1 MIRNFHVEFLS
12 QVCCATLYHQLGE
25 FMKRIRIFFI
35 IFCSFIFIAALSSV
49 LFTYKILST
58 EKEEIPE
65 KENLI
70 IGFSQIGTESSWR
83 IRNTESIFEAAS
95 EKNIKILFDDAKQ
108 KQSNQLKA
116 IRSFIVYQVDVIVFV
131 PIVSDG
137 WNNVLQE
144 AKEADIPVIVIDRQI
159 DVDSSLYA
167 GFLGENGYEEGK
179 SAGKFLLQKT
189 KNMTNQKINILE
201 LSGTENSSIAIERA
215 GGFRDIIQKDTRLN
229 IIHSE
234 DGDFLRSRGKEI
246 MDKILG
252 MNKGLYF
259 EDEPIDVIFSHNDPM
274 TLGLLESFE
283 RNGVSD
289 YPIIISIDAEQE
301 CIDALVN
308 GKIDCV
314 VECNPNL
321 GPVLMELV
329 EAVAAKKEIPRVTYM
344 NESVFTEDD
353 DFSTYIPRGY

>member
-1 MIRNFHVEFLS
+1 M
-12 QVCCATLYHQLGE
+12 
-25 FMKRIRIFFI
+25 
-35 IFCSFIFIAALSSV
+35 CSFVVLAALISI
-49 LFTYKILST
+49 LLTYKNLSAGI
-58 EKEEIPE
+58 EEIPE

-70 IGFSQIGTESSWR
+70 VGFSQIGTESSWR

-137 WNNVLQE
+137 WDNVLQE
-144 AKEADIPVIVIDRQI
+144 AKEAGIPVIVIDRQI

-179 SAGKFLLQKT
+179 TAGKFLLQKT
-189 KNMTNQKINILE
+189 ENMKKQKINILE

-215 GGFRDIIQKDTRLN
+215 GGFREMIQKDSRLN

-246 MDKILG
+246 MDRILG
-252 MNKGLYF
+252 MNNGLF
-259 EDEPIDVIFSHNDPM
+259 LDGEPIDVIFSHNDPM

-283 RNGVSD
+283 KNNISD

-308 GKIDCV
+308 GKINCV

-321 GPVLMELV
+321 GPVLMDLV

-344 NESVFTEDD
+344 EEKVFTEND
-353 DFSTYIPRGY
+353 DFSSYIPRGY

>member
-1 MIRNFHVEFLS
+1 
-12 QVCCATLYHQLGE
+12 
-25 FMKRIRIFFI
+25 MKRIKIFFI
-35 IFCSFIFIAALSSV
+35 VLCSFVVLAALISI
-49 LFTYKILST
+49 LLTYKNLSAGI
-58 EKEEIPE
+58 EEIPE

-70 IGFSQIGTESSWR
+70 VGFSQIGTESSWR

-137 WNNVLQE
+137 WDNVLQE
-144 AKEADIPVIVIDRQI
+144 AKEAGIPVIVIDRQI

-179 SAGKFLLQKT
+179 TAGKFLLQKT
-189 KNMTNQKINILE
+189 ENMKKQKINILE

-215 GGFRDIIQKDTRLN
+215 GGFREMIQKDSRLN

-246 MDKILG
+246 MDRILG
-252 MNKGLYF
+252 MNNGLF
-259 EDEPIDVIFSHNDPM
+259 LDGEPIDVIFSHNDPM

-283 RNGVSD
+283 KNNISD

-308 GKIDCV
+308 GKINCV

-321 GPVLMELV
+321 GPVLMDLV

>member
-1 MIRNFHVEFLS
+1 
-12 QVCCATLYHQLGE
+12 
-25 FMKRIRIFFI
+25 MKRIKIFFI
-35 IFCSFIFIAALSSV
+35 VLCSFVVLAALISI
-49 LFTYKILST
+49 LLTYKNLSAGI
-58 EKEEIPE
+58 EEIPE

-70 IGFSQIGTESSWR
+70 VGFSQIGTESSWR

-167 GFLGENGYEEGK
+167 GFLGENGYEEGRA
-179 SAGKFLLQKT
+179 AGKFLLQKVE
-189 KNMTNQKINILE
+189 NMTNQKINILE

-259 EDEPIDVIFSHNDPM
+259 EGEPIDVIFSHNDPM

>member
-1 MIRNFHVEFLS
+1 
-12 QVCCATLYHQLGE
+12 
-25 FMKRIRIFFI
+25 MKKIKILFILLCIFVVFVTFSSIFFT
-35 IFCSFIFIAALSSV
+35 CKNLS
-49 LFTYKILST
+49 
-58 EKEEIPE
+58 KEIERIPE
-65 KENLI
+65 KESLI

-167 GFLGENGYEEGK
+167 GFLGENGYEEGRA
-179 SAGKFLLQKT
+179 AGKFLLQKVE
-189 KNMTNQKINILE
+189 NMTNQKINILE

-215 GGFRDIIQKDTRLN
+215 GGFRDIIQKDARLN

-259 EDEPIDVIFSHNDPM
+259 EGESIDVIFSHNDPM

>member
-1 MIRNFHVEFLS
+1 MVFVTFS
-12 QVCCATLYHQLGE
+12 S
-25 FMKRIRIFFI
+25 IFFT
-35 IFCSFIFIAALSSV
+35 CKNLS
-49 LFTYKILST
+49 
-58 EKEEIPE
+58 KEIERIPE
-65 KENLI
+65 KESLI

-167 GFLGENGYEEGK
+167 GFLGENGYEEGRA
-179 SAGKFLLQKT
+179 AGKFLLQKVE
-189 KNMTNQKINILE
+189 NMTNQKINILE

-246 MDKILG
+246 MDKILR

-259 EDEPIDVIFSHNDPM
+259 EGEPIDVIFSHNDPM

-353 DFSTYIPRGY
+353 DFSAYIPRGY

>member
-1 MIRNFHVEFLS
+1 MKFHG
-12 QVCCATLYHQLGE
+12 LYLTQGD
-25 FMKRIRIFFI
+25 FMKKIKIFFI
-35 IFCSFIFIAALSSV
+35 IFCSFILIAALSSI
-49 LFTYKILST
+49 LFVYKFLST
-58 EKEEIPE
+58 KIEETPE

-83 IRNTESIFEAAS
+83 IKNTESIFEAAA

-108 KQSNQLKA
+108 KQSNQFKA

-131 PIVSDG
+131 PIVSNG
-137 WNNVLQE
+137 WDNVLQE
-144 AKEADIPVIVIDRQI
+144 AKEAGIPVILIDRQI
-159 DVDSSLYA
+159 DVDPSLYA
-167 GFLGENGYEEGK
+167 GFLGENGFEEGK

-201 LSGTENSSIAIERA
+201 LSGTENSSIALERS
-215 GGFRDIIQKDTRLN
+215 GGFREMIKKDNRLN

-246 MDKILG
+246 MDTILD
-252 MNKGLYF
+252 MNNGLF
-259 EDEPIDVIFSHNDPM
+259 LNGEPIDVIFSHNDPM

-283 RNGVSD
+283 KNGIYK

-301 CIDALVN
+301 SIDALVN
-308 GKIDCV
+308 GKINCV

-344 NESVFTEDD
+344 DEKVFTEND
-353 DFSTYIPRGY
+353 DFSSYTPRGY

>member
-1 MIRNFHVEFLS
+1 
-12 QVCCATLYHQLGE
+12 
-25 FMKRIRIFFI
+25 MKKIKILFILLCIFVVFVTFSSIFFT
-35 IFCSFIFIAALSSV
+35 CKNLS
-49 LFTYKILST
+49 
-58 EKEEIPE
+58 KEIERIPE
-65 KENLI
+65 KESLI

-167 GFLGENGYEEGK
+167 GFLGENGYEEGRA
-179 SAGKFLLQKT
+179 AGKFLLQKVE
-189 KNMTNQKINILE
+189 NMTNQKINILE

-259 EDEPIDVIFSHNDPM
+259 EGEPIDVIFSHNDPM

>member
-1 MIRNFHVEFLS
+1 
-12 QVCCATLYHQLGE
+12 
-25 FMKRIRIFFI
+25 MKRIKIFFI
-35 IFCSFIFIAALSSV
+35 VLCSFVVLAALISI
-49 LFTYKILST
+49 LLTYKNLSAGI
-58 EKEEIPE
+58 EEIPE

-70 IGFSQIGTESSWR
+70 VGFSQIGTESSWR
-83 IRNTESIFEAAS
+83 IRNSESIFEAAA

-137 WNNVLQE
+137 WDNVLQE
-144 AKEADIPVIVIDRQI
+144 AKEAGIPVIVIDRQI

-179 SAGKFLLQKT
+179 TAGKFLLQKT
-189 KNMTNQKINILE
+189 ENMKKQKINILE
-201 LSGTENSSIAIERA
+201 LSGTENSSIALERA
-215 GGFRDIIQKDTRLN
+215 GGFREMIQKDSRLN

-246 MDKILG
+246 MDRILG
-252 MNKGLYF
+252 MNNGLF
-259 EDEPIDVIFSHNDPM
+259 LDGEPIDVIFSHNDPM

-283 RNGVSD
+283 KNNISD

-308 GKIDCV
+308 GKINCV

-321 GPVLMELV
+321 GPVLMDLV

-344 NESVFTEDD
+344 EEKVFTEND
-353 DFSTYIPRGY
+353 DFSSYIPRGY

>member
-1 MIRNFHVEFLS
+1 
-12 QVCCATLYHQLGE
+12 
-25 FMKRIRIFFI
+25 MKKIKILFILLCIFVVFVTFSSIFFT
-35 IFCSFIFIAALSSV
+35 CKNLS
-49 LFTYKILST
+49 
-58 EKEEIPE
+58 KEIERIPE
-65 KENLI
+65 KESLI

-167 GFLGENGYEEGK
+167 GFLGENGYEEGRA
-179 SAGKFLLQKT
+179 AGKFLLQKVE
-189 KNMTNQKINILE
+189 NMTNQKINILE

-215 GGFRDIIQKDTRLN
+215 GGFRDIIQKDKRLN

-259 EDEPIDVIFSHNDPM
+259 EGEPIDVIFSHNDPM

>member
-1 MIRNFHVEFLS
+1 
-12 QVCCATLYHQLGE
+12 
-25 FMKRIRIFFI
+25 MKKIKILFILLCIFVVFVTFSSIFFT
-35 IFCSFIFIAALSSV
+35 CKNLS
-49 LFTYKILST
+49 
-58 EKEEIPE
+58 KEIERIPE
-65 KENLI
+65 KESLI

-167 GFLGENGYEEGK
+167 GFLGENGYEEGRA
-179 SAGKFLLQKT
+179 AGKFLLQKVE
-189 KNMTNQKINILE
+189 NMTNQKINILE

-259 EDEPIDVIFSHNDPM
+259 EGEPIDVIFSHNDPM

-329 EAVAAKKEIPRVTYM
+329 EAVAAKKEIPRITYM

>member
-1 MIRNFHVEFLS
+1 MVFVTFS
-12 QVCCATLYHQLGE
+12 S
-25 FMKRIRIFFI
+25 IFFT
-35 IFCSFIFIAALSSV
+35 CKNLS
-49 LFTYKILST
+49 
-58 EKEEIPE
+58 KEIERIPE
-65 KENLI
+65 KESLI

-167 GFLGENGYEEGK
+167 GFLGENGYEEGRA
-179 SAGKFLLQKT
+179 AGKFLLQKVE
-189 KNMTNQKINILE
+189 NITNKKINILE

-259 EDEPIDVIFSHNDPM
+259 EGEPIDVIFSHNDPM

>member
-1 MIRNFHVEFLS
+1 
-12 QVCCATLYHQLGE
+12 
-25 FMKRIRIFFI
+25 MKRIKIFFI
-35 IFCSFIFIAALSSV
+35 VLCSFVVLAALISI
-49 LFTYKILST
+49 LLTYKNLSAGI
-58 EKEEIPE
+58 EEIPE

-70 IGFSQIGTESSWR
+70 VGFSQIGTESSWR

-137 WNNVLQE
+137 WDNVLQE
-144 AKEADIPVIVIDRQI
+144 AKEAGIPVIVIDRQI
-159 DVDSSLYA
+159 DEDSSLYA

-179 SAGKFLLQKT
+179 TAGKFLLQKT
-189 KNMTNQKINILE
+189 ENMKKQKINILE

-215 GGFRDIIQKDTRLN
+215 GGFREMIQKDSRLN

-246 MDKILG
+246 MDRILG
-252 MNKGLYF
+252 MNNGLF
-259 EDEPIDVIFSHNDPM
+259 LDGEPIDVIFSHNDPM

-283 RNGVSD
+283 KNNISD

-308 GKIDCV
+308 GKINCV

-321 GPVLMELV
+321 GPVLMDLV

-344 NESVFTEDD
+344 EEKVFTEND
-353 DFSTYIPRGY
+353 DFSSYIPRGY

>member
-1 MIRNFHVEFLS
+1 
-12 QVCCATLYHQLGE
+12 
-25 FMKRIRIFFI
+25 MKKIKILFILLCIFVVFVTFSSIFFT
-35 IFCSFIFIAALSSV
+35 CKNLS
-49 LFTYKILST
+49 
-58 EKEEIPE
+58 KEIERIPE
-65 KENLI
+65 KESLI

-116 IRSFIVYQVDVIVFV
+116 IRSFIVYQVHVIVFV

>member
-1 MIRNFHVEFLS
+1 
-12 QVCCATLYHQLGE
+12 
-25 FMKRIRIFFI
+25 MKRIKIFFI
-35 IFCSFIFIAALSSV
+35 VLCSFVVLAALISI
-49 LFTYKILST
+49 LLTYKNFSAGI
-58 EKEEIPE
+58 EEIPE

-70 IGFSQIGTESSWR
+70 VGFSQIGTESSWR
-83 IRNTESIFEAAS
+83 IRNSESIFEAAA

-137 WNNVLQE
+137 WDNVLQE
-144 AKEADIPVIVIDRQI
+144 AKEAGIPVIVIDRQI

-179 SAGKFLLQKT
+179 TAGKFLLQKT
-189 KNMTNQKINILE
+189 ENMKKQKINILE

-215 GGFRDIIQKDTRLN
+215 GGFREMIQKDSRLN

-246 MDKILG
+246 MDRILG
-252 MNKGLYF
+252 MNNGLF
-259 EDEPIDVIFSHNDPM
+259 LDGEPIDVIFSHNDPM

-283 RNGVSD
+283 KNNISD

-308 GKIDCV
+308 GKINCV

-321 GPVLMELV
+321 GPVLMDLV
-329 EAVAAKKEIPRVTYM
+329 EVVAAKKEIPRVTYM
-344 NESVFTEDD
+344 EEKVFTEND
-353 DFSTYIPRGY
+353 DFSSYIPRGY

>member
-1 MIRNFHVEFLS
+1 
-12 QVCCATLYHQLGE
+12 
-25 FMKRIRIFFI
+25 MKKIKILFILLCIFVVFVTFSSIFFT
-35 IFCSFIFIAALSSV
+35 CKNLS
-49 LFTYKILST
+49 
-58 EKEEIPE
+58 KEIERIPE
-65 KENLI
+65 KESLI

-167 GFLGENGYEEGK
+167 GFLGENGYEEGRA
-179 SAGKFLLQKT
+179 AGKFLLQKV

-259 EDEPIDVIFSHNDPM
+259 EGEPIDVIFSHNDPM

-283 RNGVSD
+283 NNGIFE

-301 CIDALVN
+301 CINALVN

>member
-1 MIRNFHVEFLS
+1 
-12 QVCCATLYHQLGE
+12 
-25 FMKRIRIFFI
+25 MKRIKIFFI
-35 IFCSFIFIAALSSV
+35 VLCSFVVLAALISI
-49 LFTYKILST
+49 LLTYKNLSAGI
-58 EKEEIPE
+58 EEIPE

-70 IGFSQIGTESSWR
+70 VGFSQIGTESSWR

-137 WNNVLQE
+137 WDNVMQE
-144 AKEADIPVIVIDRQI
+144 AKEAGIPVIVIDRQI

-179 SAGKFLLQKT
+179 TAGKFLLQKT
-189 KNMTNQKINILE
+189 ENMKKQKINILE

-215 GGFRDIIQKDTRLN
+215 GGFREMIQKDSRLN

-246 MDKILG
+246 MDRILG
-252 MNKGLYF
+252 MNNGLF
-259 EDEPIDVIFSHNDPM
+259 LDGEPIDVIFSHNDPM

-344 NESVFTEDD
+344 EEKVFTEND
-353 DFSTYIPRGY
+353 DFSSYIPRGY

>member
-1 MIRNFHVEFLS
+1 
-12 QVCCATLYHQLGE
+12 
-25 FMKRIRIFFI
+25 MKRIKIFFI
-35 IFCSFIFIAALSSV
+35 VLCSFVVLAALISI
-49 LFTYKILST
+49 LLTYKNLSAGI
-58 EKEEIPE
+58 EEIPE

-70 IGFSQIGTESSWR
+70 VGFSQIGTESSWR
-83 IRNTESIFEAAS
+83 IRNSESIFEAAA

-137 WNNVLQE
+137 WDNVLQE
-144 AKEADIPVIVIDRQI
+144 AKEAGIPVILIDRQI

-179 SAGKFLLQKT
+179 TAGKFLLQKT
-189 KNMTNQKINILE
+189 ENMKKQKINILE

-215 GGFRDIIQKDTRLN
+215 GGFREMIQKDSRLN

-246 MDKILG
+246 MDRILG
-252 MNKGLYF
+252 MNNGLF
-259 EDEPIDVIFSHNDPM
+259 LDGEPIDVIFSHNDPM

-283 RNGVSD
+283 KNNISD

>member
-1 MIRNFHVEFLS
+1 
-12 QVCCATLYHQLGE
+12 
-25 FMKRIRIFFI
+25 MKKFKFFFI
-35 IFCSFIFIAALSSV
+35 VLCNSILLVTMFCIFL
-49 LFTYKILST
+49 TYKNLS
-58 EKEEIPE
+58 KGIEEIPA

-83 IRNTESIFEAAS
+83 IKNTESIFEAAA

-108 KQSNQLKA
+108 KQSNQFKA

-131 PIVSDG
+131 PIVSNG
-137 WNNVLQE
+137 WDNVLQE
-144 AKEADIPVIVIDRQI
+144 AKEAGIPVILIDRQI
-159 DVDSSLYA
+159 DVDPSLYA
-167 GFLGENGYEEGK
+167 GFLGENGFEEGK

-201 LSGTENSSIAIERA
+201 LSGTENSSIALERA
-215 GGFRDIIQKDTRLN
+215 GGFREMIKKDNRLN

-246 MDKILG
+246 MDTILD
-252 MNKGLYF
+252 MNNGLF
-259 EDEPIDVIFSHNDPM
+259 LNGEPIDVIFSHNDPM

-283 RNGVSD
+283 KNGIYK

-301 CIDALVN
+301 SIDALVN
-308 GKIDCV
+308 GKINCV

-344 NESVFTEDD
+344 DEKVFTEND
-353 DFSTYIPRGY
+353 DFSSYTPRGY

>member
-1 MIRNFHVEFLS
+1 
-12 QVCCATLYHQLGE
+12 
-25 FMKRIRIFFI
+25 MKKVKIFFI
-35 IFCSFIFIAALSSV
+35 IFCSFILIAALSSI
-49 LFTYKILST
+49 LFVYKFLST
-58 EKEEIPE
+58 KIEETPE

-83 IRNTESIFEAAS
+83 IKNTESIFEAAA

-108 KQSNQLKA
+108 KQSNQFKA

-131 PIVSDG
+131 PIVSNG
-137 WNNVLQE
+137 WDNVLQE
-144 AKEADIPVIVIDRQI
+144 AKEAGIPVILIDRQI
-159 DVDSSLYA
+159 DVDTSLYE
-167 GFLGENGYEEGK
+167 GFLGENGFEEGK

-201 LSGTENSSIAIERA
+201 LSGTENSSIALERA
-215 GGFRDIIQKDTRLN
+215 GGFREMIKKDNRLN

-246 MDKILG
+246 MDTILD
-252 MNKGLYF
+252 MNNGLF
-259 EDEPIDVIFSHNDPM
+259 LNGEPIDVIFSHNDPM

-283 RNGVSD
+283 KNGIYK

-301 CIDALVN
+301 SIDALVN
-308 GKIDCV
+308 GKINCV

-321 GPVLMELV
+321 GPVLMEVV

-344 NESVFTEDD
+344 DEKVFTEND
-353 DFSTYIPRGY
+353 DFSSYTPRGY

>member
-1 MIRNFHVEFLS
+1 
-12 QVCCATLYHQLGE
+12 
-25 FMKRIRIFFI
+25 MKKIKILFILLCIFVVFVTFSSIFFT
-35 IFCSFIFIAALSSV
+35 CKNLS
-49 LFTYKILST
+49 
-58 EKEEIPE
+58 KEIERIPE
-65 KENLI
+65 KESLI

-344 NESVFTEDD
+344 NEKVFTEND
-353 DFSTYIPRGY
+353 DFSSYTPREY

>member
-1 MIRNFHVEFLS
+1 
-12 QVCCATLYHQLGE
+12 
-25 FMKRIRIFFI
+25 MKKIKILFILLCIFVVFVTFSSIFFT
-35 IFCSFIFIAALSSV
+35 CKNLS
-49 LFTYKILST
+49 
-58 EKEEIPE
+58 KEIERIPE
-65 KENLI
+65 KESLI

-137 WNNVLQE
+137 WDNVLQE
-144 AKEADIPVIVIDRQI
+144 AKEAGIPVIVIDRQI

-179 SAGKFLLQKT
+179 TAGKFLLQKT
-189 KNMTNQKINILE
+189 ENMKKQKINILE

-215 GGFRDIIQKDTRLN
+215 GGFREMIQKDSRLN

-246 MDKILG
+246 MDRILG
-252 MNKGLYF
+252 MNNGLF
-259 EDEPIDVIFSHNDPM
+259 LDGEPIDVIFSHNDPM

-283 RNGVSD
+283 KNNISD

-308 GKIDCV
+308 GKINCV

-321 GPVLMELV
+321 GPVLMDLV

-344 NESVFTEDD
+344 EEKVFTEND
-353 DFSTYIPRGY
+353 DFSSYIPRGY

>member
-1 MIRNFHVEFLS
+1 
-12 QVCCATLYHQLGE
+12 
-25 FMKRIRIFFI
+25 MKKIKILFILLCIFVVFVTFSSIFFT
-35 IFCSFIFIAALSSV
+35 CKNLS
-49 LFTYKILST
+49 
-58 EKEEIPE
+58 KEIERIPE
-65 KENLI
+65 KESLI

-167 GFLGENGYEEGK
+167 GFLGENGYEEGRA
-179 SAGKFLLQKT
+179 AGKFLLQKV

-353 DFSTYIPRGY
+353 DFSAYIPRGY

>member
-1 MIRNFHVEFLS
+1 
-12 QVCCATLYHQLGE
+12 
-25 FMKRIRIFFI
+25 MKKIKIFFI
-35 IFCSFIFIAALSSV
+35 IFCSFILIAALSSI
-49 LFTYKILST
+49 LFVYKFLST
-58 EKEEIPE
+58 KIEETPE

-83 IRNTESIFEAAS
+83 IKNTESIFEAAA

-108 KQSNQLKA
+108 KQSNQFKA

-131 PIVSDG
+131 PIVSYG
-137 WNNVLQE
+137 WDNVLQE
-144 AKEADIPVIVIDRQI
+144 AKEAGIPVILIDRQI
-159 DVDSSLYA
+159 DVDPSLYA
-167 GFLGENGYEEGK
+167 GFLGENGFEEGK

-201 LSGTENSSIAIERA
+201 LSGTENSSIALERA
-215 GGFRDIIQKDTRLN
+215 GGFREMIKKDNRLN

-246 MDKILG
+246 MDTILD
-252 MNKGLYF
+252 MNNGLF
-259 EDEPIDVIFSHNDPM
+259 LNGEPIDVIFSHNDPM

-283 RNGVSD
+283 KNGIYK

-301 CIDALVN
+301 SIDALVN
-308 GKIDCV
+308 GKINCV

-344 NESVFTEDD
+344 DEKVFTEND
-353 DFSTYIPRGY
+353 DFSSYTPRGY

>member
-1 MIRNFHVEFLS
+1 
-12 QVCCATLYHQLGE
+12 
-25 FMKRIRIFFI
+25 MKRIKIFFI
-35 IFCSFIFIAALSSV
+35 VLCSFVVLAALISI
-49 LFTYKILST
+49 LLTYKNLSAGI
-58 EKEEIPE
+58 EEIPE

-70 IGFSQIGTESSWR
+70 VGFSQIGTESSWR
-83 IRNTESIFEAAS
+83 IRNSESIFEAAA

-137 WNNVLQE
+137 WDNVLQE
-144 AKEADIPVIVIDRQI
+144 AKEAGIPVIVIDRQI

-167 GFLGENGYEEGK
+167 GFLGENGYEEGRA
-179 SAGKFLLQKT
+179 AGKFLLQKVE
-189 KNMTNQKINILE
+189 NMTNQKINILE

-215 GGFRDIIQKDTRLN
+215 GGFREMIQKDSRLN

-246 MDKILG
+246 MDRILG
-252 MNKGLYF
+252 MNNGLF
-259 EDEPIDVIFSHNDPM
+259 LDGEPIDVIFSHNDPM

-283 RNGVSD
+283 KNNISD

-308 GKIDCV
+308 GKINCV

-321 GPVLMELV
+321 GPVLMDLV
-329 EAVAAKKEIPRVTYM
+329 EVVAAKKEIPRVTYM
-344 NESVFTEDD
+344 EEKVFTEND
-353 DFSTYIPRGY
+353 DFSSYIPRGY

>member
-1 MIRNFHVEFLS
+1 
-12 QVCCATLYHQLGE
+12 
-25 FMKRIRIFFI
+25 MKRIKIFFI
-35 IFCSFIFIAALSSV
+35 VLCSFVVLAALISI
-49 LFTYKILST
+49 LLTYKNLSAGI
-58 EKEEIPE
+58 EEIPE

-70 IGFSQIGTESSWR
+70 VGFSQIGTESSWR
-83 IRNTESIFEAAS
+83 IRNSESIFEAAA

-137 WNNVLQE
+137 WDNVLQE
-144 AKEADIPVIVIDRQI
+144 AKEAGIPVIVIDRQI

-179 SAGKFLLQKT
+179 AAGKFLLQKT
-189 KNMTNQKINILE
+189 ENMKKQKINILE

-215 GGFRDIIQKDTRLN
+215 GGFREMIQKDSRLN

-246 MDKILG
+246 MDRILG
-252 MNKGLYF
+252 MNNGLF
-259 EDEPIDVIFSHNDPM
+259 LDGEPIDVIFSHNDPM

-283 RNGVSD
+283 KNNISD

-344 NESVFTEDD
+344 EEKVFTEND
-353 DFSTYIPRGY
+353 DFSSYIPRGY

>member
-1 MIRNFHVEFLS
+1 
-12 QVCCATLYHQLGE
+12 
-25 FMKRIRIFFI
+25 MKKIKILFILLCIFVVFVTFSSIFFT
-35 IFCSFIFIAALSSV
+35 CKNLS
-49 LFTYKILST
+49 
-58 EKEEIPE
+58 KEIERIPE
-65 KENLI
+65 KESLI

-167 GFLGENGYEEGK
+167 GFLGENGYEEGRA
-179 SAGKFLLQKT
+179 AGKFLLQKVE
-189 KNMTNQKINILE
+189 NMTNQKINILE

-259 EDEPIDVIFSHNDPM
+259 EGEPIDVIFSHNDPM

-344 NESVFTEDD
+344 EEKVFTEND
-353 DFSTYIPRGY
+353 DFSSYIPRGY

>member
-1 MIRNFHVEFLS
+1 
-12 QVCCATLYHQLGE
+12 
-25 FMKRIRIFFI
+25 MKKIKILFILLCIFVVFVTFSSIFFT
-35 IFCSFIFIAALSSV
+35 CKNLS
-49 LFTYKILST
+49 
-58 EKEEIPE
+58 KEIERIPE
-65 KENLI
+65 KESLI

-167 GFLGENGYEEGK
+167 GFLGENGYEEGRA
-179 SAGKFLLQKT
+179 AGKFLLQKVE
-189 KNMTNQKINILE
+189 NMTNQKINILE

-215 GGFRDIIQKDTRLN
+215 GGFRDIIQKDTRLS

>member
-1 MIRNFHVEFLS
+1 
-12 QVCCATLYHQLGE
+12 
-25 FMKRIRIFFI
+25 MKRIKIFFI
-35 IFCSFIFIAALSSV
+35 VLCSFVVLAALISI
-49 LFTYKILST
+49 LLTYKNLSAGI
-58 EKEEIPE
+58 EEIPE

-70 IGFSQIGTESSWR
+70 VGFSQIGTESSWR
-83 IRNTESIFEAAS
+83 IRNSESIFEAAA

-167 GFLGENGYEEGK
+167 GFLGENGYEEGRA
-179 SAGKFLLQKT
+179 AGKFLLQKVE
-189 KNMTNQKINILE
+189 NMTNQKINILE

-215 GGFRDIIQKDTRLN
+215 GGFRDIIQKDSRLN

-246 MDKILG
+246 MDRILG
-252 MNKGLYF
+252 MNNGLF
-259 EDEPIDVIFSHNDPM
+259 LDGEPIDVIFSHNDPM

-283 RNGVSD
+283 KNNISD

-308 GKIDCV
+308 GKINCV

-321 GPVLMELV
+321 GPVLMDLV

-344 NESVFTEDD
+344 EEKVFTEND
-353 DFSTYIPRGY
+353 DFSSYIPRGY

>member
-1 MIRNFHVEFLS
+1 
-12 QVCCATLYHQLGE
+12 
-25 FMKRIRIFFI
+25 MKKIKILFILLCIFVVFVTFSSIFFT
-35 IFCSFIFIAALSSV
+35 CKNLS
-49 LFTYKILST
+49 KDI
-58 EKEEIPE
+58 ERIPE
-65 KENLI
+65 KESLI

-167 GFLGENGYEEGK
+167 GFLGENGYEEGRA
-179 SAGKFLLQKT
+179 AGKFLLQKVE
-189 KNMTNQKINILE
+189 NMTNQKINILE

-259 EDEPIDVIFSHNDPM
+259 EGEPIDVIFSHNDPM

>member
-1 MIRNFHVEFLS
+1 M
-12 QVCCATLYHQLGE
+12 
-25 FMKRIRIFFI
+25 
-35 IFCSFIFIAALSSV
+35 
-49 LFTYKILST
+49 
-58 EKEEIPE
+58 
-65 KENLI
+65 
-70 IGFSQIGTESSWR
+70 
-83 IRNTESIFEAAS
+83 
-95 EKNIKILFDDAKQ
+95 
-108 KQSNQLKA
+108 
-116 IRSFIVYQVDVIVFV
+116 
-131 PIVSDG
+131 SDG

-167 GFLGENGYEEGK
+167 GFLGENGYEEGRA
-179 SAGKFLLQKT
+179 AGKFLLQKVE
-189 KNMTNQKINILE
+189 NMTNQKINILE

-259 EDEPIDVIFSHNDPM
+259 EGEPIDVIFSHNDPM

>member
-1 MIRNFHVEFLS
+1 
-12 QVCCATLYHQLGE
+12 
-25 FMKRIRIFFI
+25 MKRIKIFFI
-35 IFCSFIFIAALSSV
+35 VLCSFVVLAALISI
-49 LFTYKILST
+49 LLTYKNLSAGI
-58 EKEEIPE
+58 EEIPE

-70 IGFSQIGTESSWR
+70 VGFSQIGTESSWR

-137 WNNVLQE
+137 WDNVLQE
-144 AKEADIPVIVIDRQI
+144 AKEAGIPVIVIDRQI

-179 SAGKFLLQKT
+179 TAGKFLLQKT
-189 KNMTNQKINILE
+189 ENMKKQKINILE

-215 GGFRDIIQKDTRLN
+215 GGFREMIQKDSRLN

-246 MDKILG
+246 MDRILG
-252 MNKGLYF
+252 MNNGLF
-259 EDEPIDVIFSHNDPM
+259 LDGEPIDVIFSHNDPM

-283 RNGVSD
+283 KNNISD

-308 GKIDCV
+308 GKINCV

-321 GPVLMELV
+321 GPVLMDLV
-329 EAVAAKKEIPRVTYM
+329 EVVAAKKEIPRVTYM
-344 NESVFTEDD
+344 EEKVFTEND
-353 DFSTYIPRGY
+353 DFSSYIPRGY